1 MVLAHAGELVLII
14 PLSNKNQEA
23 EEDQKKITEFR
34 ILREG
39 LKKVMKFPHFLLTL
53 PLSLLK

>member
-14 PLSNKNQEA
+14 LLPNKNQEA

-39 LKKVMKFPHFLLTL
+39 LKK
-53 PLSLLK
+53 